1 MGSVFLIFDKYT
13 GPVAIVSAAIACQS
27 HSGATSVYSRCVRIA
42 WACVTVFAGESLD
55 EESVAQL
62 VCMYIGLDPE
72 DEGLGL
78 YQRELEDLL
87 LASTKQFYDRKA
99 KEWIATST
107 FAEYLRFAEV

>member
-1 MGSVFLIFDKYT
+1 M
-13 GPVAIVSAAIACQS
+13 
-27 HSGATSVYSRCVRIA
+27 
-42 WACVTVFAGESLD
+42 
-55 EESVAQL
+55 AQL

-99 KEWIATST
+99 REWIASST
-107 FAEYLRFAEV
+107 FAEYLQLTEVSILDASAFARWYYRCS

>member
-1 MGSVFLIFDKYT
+1 MFYVL
-13 GPVAIVSAAIACQS
+13 A
-27 HSGATSVYSRCVRIA
+27 
-42 WACVTVFAGESLD
+42 AGESLD

-99 KEWIATST
+99 REWIASST
-107 FAEYLRFAEV
+107 FAEYLQLTEVSILDARLQTTPAAKHRFICLDMRLSWLA

>member
-1 MGSVFLIFDKYT
+1 M
-13 GPVAIVSAAIACQS
+13 
-27 HSGATSVYSRCVRIA
+27 
-42 WACVTVFAGESLD
+42 
-55 EESVAQL
+55 AQL

-99 KEWIATST
+99 REWIASST
-107 FAEYLRFAEV
+107 FSEYLLLAEVRTGFTYTGENFIWLCSTTCSLVASLWGI